1 MKTRSFAIDMRIA
14 SGWSRRMSTKA
25 ERSRAKTQ
33 RDANPPKPK
42 RAPRPRGDDPV
53 DTSKPGVSA
62 TDRKAGGKSMAA
74 RNASKRVAKGRR
86 RARRERTAKPS
97 RKSTR
102 KASGRA
108 KRTTN
113 LKLRATR
120 ETAAPTTRARKAKAA
135 KPASRPKAAK
145 K

>member
-1 MKTRSFAIDMRIA
+1 
-14 SGWSRRMSTKA
+14 MSTKA

-42 RAPRPRGDDPV
+42 RAPRPRRDDPV

-62 TDRKAGGKSMAA
+62 TDRKAGGKSTAA
-74 RNASKRVAKGRR
+74 RNASKRVAKKGG
-86 RARRERTAKPS
+86 AALEESGTAKPS

-120 ETAAPTTRARKAKAA
+120 KTAAPTTRARKAKAA

-145 K
+145 ATKAAKVTKK